1 MKNFLVI
8 LAGCSMLLGAGC
20 VDQVNVSKTLGAVSD
35 LGAAATASDA
45 ELKNMSKTMR
55 AQGDRQ
61 NRVAPANNKYARRLA
76 KLTRKHTVEK
86 GQPLNYKVYITSDVN
101 ANASADGSIRVY
113 SGLMDM
119 MTDEELLYVL
129 GHEIGHVINGDS
141 LDALRVA
148 YTASAARKG
157 AGALNSTA
165 DALTNSQ
172 LGALLEATVNA
183 QFSQSQELGADSYAL
198 EFMKT
203 NGYDPHAA
211 VTALRKL
218 ERLSAGGGGLLA
230 SHPAPGD
237 RAERIEKALNKE

>member
-1 MKNFLVI
+1 MKKFLFA
-8 LAGCSMLLGAGC
+8 LLGCSMLLGAGC
-20 VDQVNVSKTLGAVSD
+20 VNQVNVSKTLGAASD
-35 LGAAATASDA
+35 LGTAVTTSDA
-45 ELKNMSKTMR
+45 ELKNVSKAMR
-55 AQGDRQ
+55 AQGDTQ
-61 NRVAPANNKYARRLA
+61 DRVAPASSKYAKRLA
-76 KLTRKHTVEK
+76 KLTRKHTMEK
-86 GQPLNYKVYITSDVN
+86 GQPLNYKVYLTSDIN

-119 MTDEELLYVL
+119 MTDAELLYVL

-165 DALTNSQ
+165 DALTSSQ
-172 LGALLEATVNA
+172 LGDLLEAVVNA
-183 QFSQSQELGADSYAL
+183 QFSQKQELGADAYSL

-203 NGYDPHAA
+203 NGYDQRAA

-218 ERLSAGGGGLLA
+218 ESLSAGGGGLLA

-237 RAERIEKALNKE
+237 RARRIEKQLNK